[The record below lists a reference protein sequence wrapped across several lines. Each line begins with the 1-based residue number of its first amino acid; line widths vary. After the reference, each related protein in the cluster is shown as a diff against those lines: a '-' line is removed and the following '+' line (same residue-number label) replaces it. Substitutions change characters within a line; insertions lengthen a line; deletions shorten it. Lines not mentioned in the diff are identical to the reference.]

1 MTTDRSSANLI
12 RLAGLSALLGGTCYV
27 FVGVF
32 HPPNVAAS
40 VSTTRWAIVHVVACA
55 MCFFSL
61 LGITGIFARQAKR
74 AGWLGLA
81 GYLLLSLWFTLIM
94 GFSFVEAFVLPRLAS
109 SQPAFVAAWF
119 GMLVGPATKFDLG
132 ALPTIWTLTAP
143 LYMLGGLLFGI
154 SIYRVGILP
163 RWAGVLLAIGTLL
176 APIAAVLPNASQPKI
191 AIPVGVA
198 LAWLG
203 YALWSERR
211 PEPVEPDGHPEA
223 HAMPPATN

>member
-1 MTTDRSSANLI
+1 MKPTTSNLI
-12 RLAGLSALLGGTCYV
+12 RLAGLSALLGGACYV
-27 FVGVF
+27 FVGVV
-32 HPPNVAAS
+32 HPPNVPAS
-40 VSTTRWAIVHVVACA
+40 VSTTRWAVVHVVACA

-61 LGITGIFARQAKR
+61 LGITGIYARQAKR

-81 GYLLLSLWFTLIM
+81 GYLLLSLWFVLIM
-94 GFSFVEAFVLPRLAS
+94 GFSFVEAFILPRLAT
-109 SQPAFVAAWF
+109 SQPAFVAGWF
-119 GMLVGPATKFDLG
+119 GMLVGPATKIDLG
-132 ALPTIWTLTAP
+132 PLPTIWTLTAP

-163 RWAGVLLAIGTLL
+163 RWAGVLLAVGAVL
-176 APIAAVLPNASQPKI
+176 APIAALLPNASQPKI

-211 PEPVEPDGHPEA
+211 PEPVEPDGQPEA
-223 HAMPPATN
+223 DAMPSATT

>member
-1 MTTDRSSANLI
+1 MKPTTINLI
-12 RLAGLSALLGGTCYV
+12 RLAGLSALVGGACYV

-40 VSTTRWAIVHVVACA
+40 VSTTRWAVVHVVACA

-61 LGITGIFARQAKR
+61 LGLTGIYARQAKR

-81 GYLLLSLWFTLIM
+81 GYLLLSLWFVLIM
-94 GFSFVEAFVLPRLAS
+94 GFSFVEAFILPRLTT
-109 SQPAFVAAWF
+109 SQPAFVLAWF

-132 ALPTIWTLTAP
+132 ALPAIWTLTGP
-143 LYMLGGLLFGI
+143 LYVLGGLLFGI
-154 SIYRVGILP
+154 SIYRVGVLP
-163 RWAGVLLAIGTLL
+163 RPAGVLLAAGTVL
-176 APIAAVLPNASQPKI
+176 APIAGLLPNASQPKI

-203 YALWSERR
+203 YALWSESR
-211 PEPVEPDGHPEA
+211 PEPVELDGEPEA
-223 HAMPPATN
+223 DAMPSATN

>member
-1 MTTDRSSANLI
+1 MKPTTSNLI
-12 RLAGLSALLGGTCYV
+12 RLAGLSALLGGACYV
-27 FVGVF
+27 FVGLF
-32 HPPNVAAS
+32 HPPNVPAS
-40 VSTTRWAIVHVVACA
+40 VSSTRWAIVHVVACA
-55 MCFFSL
+55 MCFFTL
-61 LGITGIFARQAKR
+61 LGLTGIYARQVKR

-94 GFSFVEAFVLPRLAS
+94 GFSFVEAFILPRLTT

-154 SIYRVGILP
+154 TIYRLAVLP
-163 RWAGVLLAIGTLL
+163 RLAGVLLAVGTLM
-176 APIAAVLPNASQPKI
+176 APTAALLPNAMQPKI

-211 PEPVEPDGHPEA
+211 PEAVAPDGQPEND
-223 HAMPPATN
+223 AMPSVPG